1 MICKSFLPVCGLAFH
16 FFSTVYHSANIFNV
30 DEVQFVFFYF
40 IYYAF
45 GVIFENFLLNPG
57 CHCNFLLC
65 FLVEVSV
72 SSLTVKYTH
81 HFELIFMYGV

>member
-1 MICKSFLPVCGLAFH
+1 MAWLFIFLAQSIKVQTFLMLMKFSF
-16 FFSTVYHSANIFNV
+16 
-30 DEVQFVFFYF
+30 FFYF
-40 IYYAF
+40 IYYAY